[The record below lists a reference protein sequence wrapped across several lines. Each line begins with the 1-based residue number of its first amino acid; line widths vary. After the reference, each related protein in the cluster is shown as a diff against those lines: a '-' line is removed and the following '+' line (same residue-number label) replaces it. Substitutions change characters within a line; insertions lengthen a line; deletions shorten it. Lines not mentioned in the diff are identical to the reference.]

1 MGLVLT
7 IQSRPVLV
15 DFGAVSMLPGMVA
28 LSVIREMGPV
38 ITALICAGKI
48 GSGMGAELGSMKV
61 TEQIDAME
69 VSSTNP
75 IRFLVV
81 TRVLAAT
88 LMIPLLVLY
97 ADALGILGS
106 WGGANIKG
114 SVTFTLFFS
123 QAFRVVDFMD
133 LIPAIIKT
141 FFFGAVIG
149 FVGCYMGYTAG
160 RGTES
165 VGKAANSAVVLSS
178 LLVIIVDLIA
188 VQITDMLYLSL
199 QLFEGENLVVL
210 GKSGSGK
217 SVLIKCIVR
226 LLNPDMGTIT
236 VLGENISEMRR
247 KELATL
253 REKVGFLF
261 QSGALYDSMTIKENL
276 EFPLKR
282 IRKNLTRKEMDE
294 KINEVLE
301 NVGLADTLNKMPSE
315 LSGGMR
321 KRASLARTIVV
332 DPMIMLYD
340 EPTTGLDPVTSDE
353 ISWLIND
360 VQEKYKTSSII
371 ITHDIECARAT
382 ADRVIMLKDGEVYL
396 EGDIDDFEKSADPL
410 IRSFF
415 KKQKKNER
423 K

>member
-1 MGLVLT
+1 MAKIISPVIKKIVKLPDLKKHVIKLSEKTIEKTQKANSFFLAAGNFFLFVFITIRETFSRQFEFKEFLRQCYLIGNKTLPLISVTGLIMGLVLT

-15 DFGAVSMLPGMVA
+15 DFGAVSVLPGMVA
-28 LSVIREMGPV
+28 LSLIREMGPV

-106 WGGANIKG
+106 WAGANIKG
-114 SVTFTLFFS
+114 DVTFTLFFS
-123 QAFRVVDFMD
+123 QAFRVLDFID
-133 LIPAIIKT
+133 LFPAIIKT

-188 VQITDMLYLSL
+188 VQITDMLL
-199 QLFEGENLVVL
+199 
-210 GKSGSGK
+210 
-217 SVLIKCIVR
+217 
-226 LLNPDMGTIT
+226 
-236 VLGENISEMRR
+236 
-247 KELATL
+247 
-253 REKVGFLF
+253 
-261 QSGALYDSMTIKENL
+261 
-276 EFPLKR
+276 
-282 IRKNLTRKEMDE
+282 
-294 KINEVLE
+294 
-301 NVGLADTLNKMPSE
+301 
-315 LSGGMR
+315 
-321 KRASLARTIVV
+321 
-332 DPMIMLYD
+332 
-340 EPTTGLDPVTSDE
+340 
-353 ISWLIND
+353 
-360 VQEKYKTSSII
+360 
-371 ITHDIECARAT
+371 
-382 ADRVIMLKDGEVYL
+382 
-396 EGDIDDFEKSADPL
+396 
-410 IRSFF
+410 
-415 KKQKKNER
+415 
-423 K
+423 